1 MSLGGSL
8 EDLSLLD
15 ILQIVN
21 VSRRT
26 GVLRLTIPKSGVSYV
41 YFHQGNLADIV
52 GDFEERNFL
61 GYFESTGLVEA
72 GEIAEARR
80 RAAGDPSRVLQR
92 LLDTGALNPQLV
104 EQARRLELAR
114 RLKFLTQQTRGE
126 FAFFLT
132 ESEDPVGGEAPPP
145 FCPLARA
152 LSPQVLLTQTLAD
165 SALADV
171 AVPPRPPSPPPA
183 PVSVP
188 EVLPPTPP
196 RPKPPAPAPAPPV
209 LEDTK
214 EPPRSPS
221 DQAPAPP
228 RTLRVSPPRNRLT
241 VLLCADESTFRHLL
255 KKRLIEH
262 FEDVATAASFE
273 DYSAACR
280 RLLAEKRPFVS
291 LVDLLMSTRSGEGYL
306 GGLEVLQE
314 SVQSFPQVKVLLM
327 TDLSDDA
334 LLGMAR
340 RHGASAIL
348 EKPGLA
354 RLRVDEF
361 EKSIESFA
369 KTFCDEVD
377 RLVPPVEEEVVTFLH
392 DLGAESP
399 APGDRIRD
407 QLSLLKGLMGE
418 LASPKESS
426 EISLLVL
433 RLAAEYFDRAILF
446 LVRREAYIGLG
457 GFGETGDPELMMA
470 KVRRLKIP
478 SGAGSFLD
486 GAVTD
491 RLTVLKTR
499 EDLSTL
505 DRDFTAAIGAIE
517 PSRLAAIPMV
527 SRGRVIALLYGD
539 NGRGGEELPDLTGM
553 EIFMA
558 QAGLAMEKA
567 LLEMQIM
574 NLKRSIPREIGD

>member
-26 GVLRLTIPKSGVSYV
+26 GVLRLTVPKSGDTYV

-52 GDFEERNFL
+52 GGFEEREFIA
-61 GYFESTGLVEA
+61 YFEATGLVEA
-72 GEIAEARR
+72 GEIADARR
-80 RAAGDPSRVLQR
+80 RASGNPSGVLQR

-114 RLKFLTQQTRGE
+114 RLKSLTQETRGE

-132 ESEDPVGGEAPPP
+132 ESEDLVGDEAFPP
-145 FCPLARA
+145 FCPLAKA

-165 SALADV
+165 TALADM
-171 AVPPRPPSPPPA
+171 ASSPRPAPPPQ
-183 PVSVP
+183 PEEVSVP
-188 EVLPPTPP
+188 EVLPPAPP
-196 RPKPPAPAPAPPV
+196 RAKAQPPAPPR
-209 LEDTK
+209 K
-214 EPPRSPS
+214 EPDIPATQAGP
-221 DQAPAPP
+221 DAPAPP

-241 VLLCADESTFRHLL
+241 ILLCADESTFRHLL

-262 FEDVATAASFE
+262 FEDAVTVANFD
-273 DYSAACR
+273 DYVAACK
-280 RLLAEKRPFVS
+280 RLLADRRPFLS
-291 LVDLLMSTRSGEGYL
+291 LVDLLMSTRSREGYL

-340 RHGASAIL
+340 RQGAAAIL

-361 EKSIESFA
+361 EKSIEAFA
-369 KTFCDEVD
+369 RTFCEEVD
-377 RLVPPVEEEVVTFLH
+377 RLVPPVEEEVVSFLH

-486 GAVTD
+486 GAVAD
-491 RLTVLKTR
+491 RLTVLKAR
-499 EDLSTL
+499 EDLSAV

-517 PSRLAAIPMV
+517 PHRLAAIPMV

-539 NGRGGEELPDLTGM
+539 SGRGSEELPDLTGM

>member
-26 GVLRLTIPKSGVSYV
+26 GVLRLTLPKSGEAYV

-52 GDFEERNFL
+52 GVFEEREFL
-61 GYFESTGLVEA
+61 HFFESSGLVEP
-72 GEIAEARR
+72 GEIADARR
-80 RAAGDPSRVLQR
+80 RASGNPTGVLQR

-114 RLKFLTQQTRGE
+114 RLKSLSQETRGE

-132 ESEDPVGGEAPPP
+132 ESEDPVGGEAYPP
-145 FCPLARA
+145 FCPLGKA

-165 SALADV
+165 STLAEMTPV
-171 AVPPRPPSPPPA
+171 PRPAPTPPER
-183 PVSVP
+183 VSVP
-188 EVLPPTPP
+188 EVLPPAPP
-196 RPKPPAPAPAPPV
+196 RSKAPAPAPPARR
-209 LEDTK
+209 
-214 EPPRSPS
+214 EPEAAA
-221 DQAPAPP
+221 APPVEAAPAAPP
-228 RTLRVSPPRNRLT
+228 RPLRVSPPRNRLT

-262 FEDVATAASFE
+262 FEDVVTVTHF
-273 DYSAACR
+273 DGYSEACE
-280 RLLAEKRPFVS
+280 RLLSERRPFLS

-314 SVQSFPQVKVLLM
+314 SVQSFPQVKVILM
-327 TDLSDDA
+327 TDLSDEA

-340 RHGASAIL
+340 RQGAAAIL

-361 EKSIESFA
+361 EKSIEAFA
-369 KTFCDEVD
+369 KTFCNEVE
-377 RLVPPVEEEVVTFLH
+377 RLVPPVEEEVVSFLH
-392 DLGAESP
+392 DLGAESS

-433 RLAAEYFDRAILF
+433 RLAAEYFERAILF

-486 GAVTD
+486 GAVSE
-491 RLTVLKTR
+491 RLTALKTR
-499 EDLSTL
+499 EDLSEV

-517 PSRLAAIPMV
+517 PARLAAIPMM

-539 NGRGGEELPDLTGM
+539 SGRSGEELPDLTGM